1 MKSKA
6 KFIKLFTILIIGLV
20 AINLSMTAMDNAVIH
35 KELHTEPMSCF
46 PHHPPATPSEM
57 IKNSL
62 LVETSS
68 PMHRVFQIIFILFVI
83 SPPLIVVLL
92 FLIWCELRKRNEHK

>member
-1 MKSKA
+1 MKRKT
-6 KFIKLFTILIIGLV
+6 KFIKLFTILVIGLV
-20 AINLSMTAMDNAVIH
+20 AVNLSMTAMDNAVIH
-35 KELHTEPMSCF
+35 NELQTEPMTCF
-46 PHHPPATPSEM
+46 PHYAPPTPSEM

-62 LVETSS
+62 RVEASS
-68 PMHRVFQIIFILFVI
+68 PMERVFQIIFILFVI